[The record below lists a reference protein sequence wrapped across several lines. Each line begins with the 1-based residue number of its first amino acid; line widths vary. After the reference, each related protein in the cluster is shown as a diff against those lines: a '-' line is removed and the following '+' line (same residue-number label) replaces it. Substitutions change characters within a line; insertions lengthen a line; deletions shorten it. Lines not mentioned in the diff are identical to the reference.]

1 MKYAV
6 MIEKGPTSYG
16 ATVPDLPGCVAVAET
31 LDEVES
37 LIREAIDFHIEG
49 LRNDGLPIPPPT
61 TICKYVETQE
71 AVANG

>member
-61 TICKYVETQE
+61 TICEYVETQ
-71 AVANG
+71 AA